1 MSQSPAQFAI
11 RTLRALEVLAFTPT
25 TASGIAEALLIHPR
39 RARRLLSQLQRD
51 GWLSYRRSRTE
62 RIYAPTLRFV
72 ALAAEIGARAPLTIM
87 TSPALE
93 RLHAA
98 TGRLAMLTIAG
109 YRGTV
114 CVARCLGEHGV
125 EPAVAVVAPAHCT
138 AAGKVLLAYRDDWR
152 RSVLATPLERCTERT
167 VTDPSALE
175 RELNRVRY
183 HGYGVENEEHLGGV
197 WGAAA
202 PVVGP
207 GGPVL
212 AAISVVA
219 YDPSLPDRDV
229 DEVRAAARQASD
241 TVGAGVERYALEPR
255 IVYRLLASYG
265 LSPVDA
271 YL

>member
-1 MSQSPAQFAI
+1 MSQSPAQFAL

-51 GWLSYRRSRTE
+51 GWLSYRHGANE

-72 ALAAEIGARAPLTIM
+72 ALAAEIGARAPLTTM

-93 RLHAA
+93 RLHGA
-98 TGRLAMLTIAG
+98 TGRPAMLTIAG

-125 EPAVAVVAPAHCT
+125 EPAVAAVAPAHCT
-138 AAGKVLLAYRDDWR
+138 AAGKVLLAYGDQWR
-152 RSVLATPLERCTERT
+152 RSVLATPLQRCTERT
-167 VTDPSALE
+167 VTDATVLE
-175 RELNRVRY
+175 HELNHVRY
-183 HGYGVENEEHLGGV
+183 HGYGVENEEHVDGV
-197 WGAAA
+197 WAAAA

-219 YDPSLPDRDV
+219 CGSSLPDRCV

-241 TVGAGVERYALEPR
+241 TVGAAVERYALGPR

-265 LSPVDA
+265 LRPVDA
-271 YL
+271 FL